1 MKNKIGKLLICS
13 TLVFALFGCGTKK
26 QNVKKID
33 NEAIKKEF
41 EDSQKIVKKQEDVDF
56 FPCLENELGGYI
68 TSEKN
73 NPQGLS
79 IDDITSRKNQITYFS
94 GKSDGDNIYVIYQA
108 KGYDSIFTKDFDMYF
123 SNKFDVFQKYTFE
136 DGTTI
141 LVHNPFNDIDFNKL
155 AKKCNVSNLEKTNI
169 KNIPDETITKL
180 EKTNKVIVKSGNVEQ
195 GVITDKDTIS
205 NLLKVIKTSE
215 QFEYKDTNTAY
226 LCDGYGFNFEMYNGS
241 KLIDTIYMWNDGKRI
256 LPESENKAGCFYYSV
271 TDTSVDLRKIIEKY
285 TIYEFYGLYDYA
297 GVCATAL
304 EKIYEDESYEYYL
317 NCIKSDEVLV
327 HFDITNLMMTL
338 KYALNNNYIN
348 PNNLIAYDSLIIRKE
363 K

>member
-1 MKNKIGKLLICS
+1 MKEKLVKLLICS
-13 TLVFALFGCGTKK
+13 TLLFGIVGCRTKK

-41 EDSQKIVKKQEDVDF
+41 EDSQKIVKEQEDVDF

-73 NPQGLS
+73 NPQELS
-79 IDDITSRKNQITYFS
+79 LDDITARQNQITYFK
-94 GKSDGDNIYVIYQA
+94 GLADGDNIYVIYQA
-108 KGYDSIFTKDFDMYF
+108 KVYEPGFTKDFDIFF
-123 SNKFDVFQKYTFE
+123 SKKFDVFQKYIFN

-141 LVHNPFNDIDFNKL
+141 LVHNLFNDIDFNKL
-155 AKKCNVSNLEKTNI
+155 AKQCKVSNLEKTNI
-169 KNIPDETITKL
+169 KKIPDETITKL
-180 EKTNKVIVKSGNVEQ
+180 EKTNKVIVKSGDVEQ

-205 NLLKVIKTSE
+205 DLLKVIKTSE
-215 QFEYKDTNTAY
+215 QFEYKGTSAAY
-226 LCDGYGFNFEMYNGS
+226 LCDGYGFNFEMYDDF

-256 LPESENKAGCFYYSV
+256 LPESEEKSGCFYYSV
-271 TDTSVDLRKIIEKY
+271 TDNSIDLRKIIEKY

-297 GVCATAL
+297 GVCASAL
-304 EKIYEDESYEYYL
+304 EKIYEDEKYEYYL

-348 PNNLIAYDSLIIRKE
+348 PDNLMTYDSLIIRKE